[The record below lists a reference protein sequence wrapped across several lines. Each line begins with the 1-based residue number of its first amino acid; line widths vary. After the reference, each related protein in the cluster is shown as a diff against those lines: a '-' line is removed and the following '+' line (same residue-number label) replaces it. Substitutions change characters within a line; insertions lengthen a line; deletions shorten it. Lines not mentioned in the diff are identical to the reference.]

1 MANTLPDTHPVAGD
15 WRSAGRE
22 LTLLGKWAIFFGNYL
37 LVNYYGISTECVGEC
52 VEVAVYG
59 FLLLLNQGSV

>member
-1 MANTLPDTHPVAGD
+1 V
-15 WRSAGRE
+15 RGRE

-37 LVNYYGISTECVGEC
+37 LVNYYGISTKCVGER

-59 FLLLLNQGSV
+59 FLLLLKQGLV